1 MFFKNNFTGAELP
14 EKTICLTYDDGP
26 GENTLPI
33 ANFLKDEGIQATFFV
48 VGKYAFH
55 NTSILSELK
64 KLNHL
69 IGNHTYDH
77 PELPFYKLIN
87 GNLQNQIIKTDTV
100 IKEHIDGNT
109 IYFRAPYGAWSD
121 DVADDLNSNILS
133 TINHVG
139 PIYWNVEGND
149 FDYWAKDLS
158 VDEAVKKYLYN
169 INKVGR
175 GIIVMHDDTADRDD
189 IKQKNKT
196 FELTKILIPILKS
209 QGFRFIRLDE
219 IDNIKNQ
226 VKTELQCYLQGRNK
240 KYLLLNEETAYV
252 SATGKVSDPES
263 ILKLIKLKN
272 EKVAIKTANDLFLS
286 CKPDTQEILSSASE
300 INNYSSFDLI
310 PVESNQIILRA
321 ATGYYL
327 RIDKRSGNLMG
338 DGHYLNNAEIFTF
351 SILSND
357 KKNKIF
363 FKSILKKLKKIKFK
377 IVNKYY
383 P

>member
-1 MFFKNNFTGAELP
+1 V
-14 EKTICLTYDDGP
+14 LTKR
-26 GENTLPI
+26 L
-33 ANFLKDEGIQATFFV
+33 
-48 VGKYAFH
+48 
-55 NTSILSELK
+55 
-64 KLNHL
+64 
-69 IGNHTYDH
+69 
-77 PELPFYKLIN
+77 
-87 GNLQNQIIKTDTV
+87 
-100 IKEHIDGNT
+100 
-109 IYFRAPYGAWSD
+109 
-121 DVADDLNSNILS
+121 
-133 TINHVG
+133 
-139 PIYWNVEGND
+139 
-149 FDYWAKDLS
+149 
-158 VDEAVKKYLYN
+158 KYLYN